1 MNSCPMNTAV
11 KSVIRLMAFLTIVL
25 AYGCTDDEIW
35 FPASYPEGGYH
46 LVLSVSSRPQTR
58 AGDRP
63 FGGED
68 GDGREY
74 GRNLECVISDV
85 TLFVYHAE
93 GVGAAM
99 ETEVKYSRY
108 IDGLSMAL
116 VEGTVYS
123 LPIPV
128 ADYEPDEGDR
138 IIVLANMGDR
148 TDLVTLGQVRDA
160 TVTQAWTPDTDGDI
174 RRYCHFAMSSA
185 VDQGDNGRVV
195 VTGRTGAQNDPFCA
209 DVTLERVAARFDI
222 WLMRQSA
229 SVGAPVEY
237 VAKDGS
243 GTLRLSHIRLV
254 NASEQPAYNLKR
266 TAASVNPLGEVTYL
280 GDETVLSGTHIP
292 SNYVVEPLSVLKHA
306 TASVSEESL
315 RNWYGGSALEYSL
328 SPDFLSSDYFR
339 IHGCASDEMVFSV
352 HETEDV
358 NGDGY
363 PEGDMLCYT
372 LGYAMENTMDMSGQQ
387 HRFMTGLSLKGTFV
401 PVTVYTMSGC
411 TAVTDASYVAGNDIW
426 LYRNLDSPEQS
437 RYFSSEE
444 AVHGFEASQPG
455 VTHSI
460 VYYKDA
466 QCYYYVWIRHAMFD
480 TPLHT
485 TGTYPMEY
493 GIVRNNIYRI
503 GVESVTTVGA
513 PAPDPESDESTLHS
527 CLYVRKWRF
536 REENE
541 IVL

>member
-1 MNSCPMNTAV
+1 MNAAGR
-11 KSVIRLMAFLTIVL
+11 SVIRFMAFLMIML

-46 LVLSVSSRPQTR
+46 LMLSVSSRSLTR

-74 GRNLECVISDV
+74 GRNFENVISDV
-85 TLFVYHAE
+85 TLFVYHAD
-93 GVGAAM
+93 GVGADM
-99 ETEVKYSRY
+99 TTEVKYSIY
-108 IDGLSMAL
+108 VDGLNLSL

-123 LPIPV
+123 LPILV

-160 TVTQAWTPDTDGDI
+160 AVTQAWTPDTDGDI
-174 RRYCHFAMSSA
+174 RHYRHFAMSSA
-185 VDQGDNGRVV
+185 VDQGDIGRVV
-195 VTGRTGAQNDPFCA
+195 VAGRTGAYNDPFCA

-222 WLMRQSA
+222 WLIRQSA

-237 VAKDGS
+237 EAKDGS

-254 NASEQPAYNLKR
+254 NASEKPAYTLKR
-266 TAASVNPLGEVTYL
+266 TASSVNPLGSVTYL

-292 SNYVVEPLSVLKHA
+292 SNYVVEPLTVQKNA
-306 TASVSEESL
+306 TSPVSDETL

-328 SPDFLSSDYFR
+328 SPSFLSSDDYR
-339 IHGCASDEMVFSV
+339 IHGHASDEMVFTVNES
-352 HETEDV
+352 EDV
-358 NGDGY
+358 DGDGY

-372 LGYAMENTMDMSGQQ
+372 LGYAMENTMDITGQQ
-387 HRFMTGLSLKGTFV
+387 HRFMTGLSIKGTFV
-401 PVTVYTMSGC
+401 PVTVYTMSG
-411 TAVTDASYVAGNDIW
+411 TVAVSDDSYEAGSDIW
-426 LYRNLDSPEQS
+426 LYRNLDSPELS

-444 AVHGFEASQPG
+444 AVHRFEASQPA

-460 VYYKDA
+460 IYYKDA
-466 QCYYYVWIRHAMFD
+466 ECYYYVWIRHAMFD
-480 TPLHT
+480 APLHPA
-485 TGTYPMEY
+485 GTYPMEY
-493 GIVRNNIYRI
+493 GTVRNNIYRI
-503 GVESVTTVGA
+503 GVESVSTIGA
-513 PAPDPESDESTLHS
+513 PFPDPESEESALHS
-527 CLYVRKWRF
+527 RLYVRKWRF

>member
-1 MNSCPMNTAV
+1 MNAAGR
-11 KSVIRLMAFLTIVL
+11 SVIRFMAFLMIVL

-46 LVLSVSSRPQTR
+46 LMLSVSSRSLTR

-74 GRNLECVISDV
+74 GRNFENVLSDV
-85 TLFVYHAE
+85 TLFVYHAD
-93 GVGAAM
+93 GVGADM
-99 ETEVKYSRY
+99 TTEVKYSIY
-108 IDGLSMAL
+108 VDGLNLSL

-123 LPIPV
+123 LPILV

-160 TVTQAWTPDTDGDI
+160 AVTQAWTPDTDGDI
-174 RRYCHFAMSSA
+174 RHYRHFAMSSA
-185 VDQGDNGRVV
+185 VDQGDIGRVV
-195 VTGRTGAQNDPFCA
+195 VTDRTGAYNDPFCA

-222 WLMRQSA
+222 WLIRQSA

-237 VAKDGS
+237 EAKDGS

-254 NASEQPAYNLKR
+254 NASEKPAYTLKR
-266 TAASVNPLGEVTYL
+266 TASSVNPLGSVTYL

-292 SNYVVEPLSVLKHA
+292 SNYVVEPLTVQKNA
-306 TASVSEESL
+306 TSPVSDETL

-328 SPDFLSSDYFR
+328 SPSFLSSDDYR
-339 IHGCASDEMVFSV
+339 IHGHASDEMVFTVNES
-352 HETEDV
+352 EDV
-358 NGDGY
+358 DGDGY

-372 LGYAMENTMDMSGQQ
+372 LGYAMENTMDITGQQ
-387 HRFMTGLSLKGTFV
+387 HRFMTGLSIKGTFV
-401 PVTVYTMSGC
+401 PVTVYTMSG
-411 TAVTDASYVAGNDIW
+411 TVAVSDDSYEAGSDIW
-426 LYRNLDSPEQS
+426 LYRNLDSPELS

-444 AVHGFEASQPG
+444 AVHRFEASQPA

-460 VYYKDA
+460 IYYKDA
-466 QCYYYVWIRHAMFD
+466 ECYYYVWIRHAMFD
-480 TPLHT
+480 APLHPA
-485 TGTYPMEY
+485 GTYPMEY
-493 GIVRNNIYRI
+493 GTVRNNIYRI
-503 GVESVTTVGA
+503 GVESVSTIGA
-513 PAPDPESDESTLHS
+513 PFPDPESEESALHS
-527 CLYVRKWRF
+527 RLYVRKWRF